1 MKKDII
7 LLIVTILVITQ
18 VIYHWHG
25 LHGNYAFQIIGI
37 IYAAGT
43 AIYLIIKRPEEY
55 PQFISSKDTPNWKI
69 A

>member
-43 AIYLIIKRPEEY
+43 AIYLIIKR
-55 PQFISSKDTPNWKI
+55 FIVRKNNKHRGNKNNHI
-69 A
+69 E